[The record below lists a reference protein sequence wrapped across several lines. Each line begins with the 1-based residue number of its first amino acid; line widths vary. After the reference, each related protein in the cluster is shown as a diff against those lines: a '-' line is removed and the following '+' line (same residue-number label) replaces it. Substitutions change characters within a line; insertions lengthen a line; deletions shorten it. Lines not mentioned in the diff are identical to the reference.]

1 MQLHHGS
8 CIGQSSTQNANL
20 RWTNWQD
27 LGQSQE
33 SAMAGSGE
41 FNAGSSAFVTGG
53 STRLERKQ
61 QRF

>member
-41 FNAGSSAFVTGG
+41 FNVGCSAEAEDKSV
-53 STRLERKQ
+53 RRQLL
-61 QRF
+61 

>member
-1 MQLHHGS
+1 
-8 CIGQSSTQNANL
+8 
-20 RWTNWQD
+20 
-27 LGQSQE
+27 
-33 SAMAGSGE
+33 MAGSGE